1 MHISVQVL
9 ASSLQAAGPRLD
21 RDALLDRF
29 QSHTANCKACS
40 KTLQTVQQT
49 RSLLKYL
56 VGSLAVAAAVLAAV
70 ALSASNSSVQTLA
83 AQQEAAGG
91 ILAAGG
97 RALLSGIKTL
107 VGSGNPGKVM
117 AIAAVCVALAVVLL
131 AVRAYLSKLESKFI
145 HGVYPPPRN
154 VKLPHD
160 EAR

>member
-83 AQQEAAGG
+83 AQEAAGG